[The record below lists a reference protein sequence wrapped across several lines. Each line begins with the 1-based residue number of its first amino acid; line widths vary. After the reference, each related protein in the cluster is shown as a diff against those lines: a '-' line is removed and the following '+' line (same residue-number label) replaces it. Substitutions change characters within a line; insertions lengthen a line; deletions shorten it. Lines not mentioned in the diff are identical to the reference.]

1 MFIQF
6 QSHSFEYSIV
16 TFQRNGKIKYVNHT
30 IIFGQGSDT
39 CQLKKMKKKKCLSPG
54 SNRGPLV
61 CETSVITDYTT
72 QTLMT
77 MFLKLIYC
85 TTSQA
90 KDPSADDDA
99 VV

>member
-1 MFIQF
+1 
-6 QSHSFEYSIV
+6 
-16 TFQRNGKIKYVNHT
+16 
-30 IIFGQGSDT
+30 
-39 CQLKKMKKKKCLSPG
+39 
-54 SNRGPLV
+54 
-61 CETSVITDYTT
+61 
-72 QTLMT
+72 LMT